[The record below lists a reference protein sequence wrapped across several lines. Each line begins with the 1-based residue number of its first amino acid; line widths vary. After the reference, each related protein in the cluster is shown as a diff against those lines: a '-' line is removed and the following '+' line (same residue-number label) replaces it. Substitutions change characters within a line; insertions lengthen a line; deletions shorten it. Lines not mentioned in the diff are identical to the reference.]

1 LARFWPCCGR
11 LPGRANIS
19 QTVQR
24 IGLAAAFLLG
34 SIGAAGAQRVHG
46 LAMHGEPKHPAGF
59 TAFPY
64 VNAEAPHGG
73 RLVLGVQGTFDSLN
87 PFIIRGVSASGMR
100 DYVFES
106 LLTRSADEPFSLYG
120 LVAETMEV
128 PANRSSITFHLNP
141 RAKFADGKAIRPE
154 DVLYSFDLLRQ
165 KGWPYHR
172 SHYGKVAKAEK
183 IGEGSVRFTFAVA
196 GDREAA
202 LLLGLMPIL
211 PQHALTPEAFEQ
223 TTLTPPLGSGPYTVD
238 RMEAGRSIVY
248 RRNPSWWARD
258 LPATRGRFNFDE
270 IRVEYFRDVSALFE
284 AFKAGE
290 IDIRLEDDPNRWLNG
305 YGFAAVRDGT
315 VIKRELAT
323 QVPSGM
329 SSIVLNARRTDLADA
344 RVRRALLHMFDAE
357 WINRSLYNGLY
368 KRTQSYFDRSELS
381 SHGRPA
387 DAREL
392 RLLSPFAKLV
402 KPSVLDGTYG
412 LPVTD
417 GQGDNREQLRIA
429 SKLLAEAGYSPKGGK
444 QTKAGKPLRLEFL
457 AQTRPQER
465 LMLTY
470 ARTLARLG
478 IDLSVRHVDSAQFN
492 ARLKSFDFD
501 MLIWNWTASLSPGNE
516 QVNRWGSAAA
526 VSEGSLNLTGTQNPA
541 ADAMLEALLNADA
554 TADFTSAV
562 RAFDRV
568 LISGDYVIPLFHLPT
583 VWVAHW
589 SHLRFPETLPLSG
602 YEIDTWWTVRR

>member
-1 LARFWPCCGR
+1 
-11 LPGRANIS
+11 
-19 QTVQR
+19 
-24 IGLAAAFLLG
+24 
-34 SIGAAGAQRVHG
+34 
-46 LAMHGEPKHPAGF
+46 MHGEPKHSAGF

-64 VNAEAPHGG
+64 VNTEAPQGG

-128 PANRSSITFHLNP
+128 PADRSSITFHLNSQA
-141 RAKFADGKAIRPE
+141 RFADGKPIRPE
-154 DVLYSFDLLRQ
+154 DVLFSFDLLRQ
-165 KGWPYHR
+165 RGWPYHR

-183 IGEGSVRFTFAVA
+183 IGDGSVRFTFAVA
-196 GDREAA
+196 GDREAP

-211 PQHALTPEAFEQ
+211 PRHALTPEAFEQ

-238 RMEAGRSIVY
+238 RVEAGRSIVY

-258 LPATRGRFNFDE
+258 LPVTRGRFNFDE
-270 IRVEYFRDVSALFE
+270 IRVEYFRNVSALFE
-284 AFKAGE
+284 AFKACE
-290 IDIRLEDDPNRWLNG
+290 IDVRLEDDPNRWLNG
-305 YGFAAVRDGT
+305 YGFAAVRDGA
-315 VIKRELAT
+315 VIKREFAT

-329 SSIVLNARRTDLADA
+329 SSIVLNARRADLADA

-392 RLLSPFAKLV
+392 KLLDPFAKLV
-402 KPSVLDGTYG
+402 KPSVLDGTYS
-412 LPVTD
+412 LPITD

-429 SKLLAEAGYSPKGGK
+429 SQLLAEAGYSPKGGK

-516 QVNRWGSAAA
+516 QVNRWGSTAA
-526 VSEGSLNLTGTQNPA
+526 VSEGSLNLTGTQNLA
-541 ADAMLEALLNADA
+541 ADAMLEALLNADS

-568 LISGDYVIPLFHLPT
+568 LISGDYVIPLFHLPN